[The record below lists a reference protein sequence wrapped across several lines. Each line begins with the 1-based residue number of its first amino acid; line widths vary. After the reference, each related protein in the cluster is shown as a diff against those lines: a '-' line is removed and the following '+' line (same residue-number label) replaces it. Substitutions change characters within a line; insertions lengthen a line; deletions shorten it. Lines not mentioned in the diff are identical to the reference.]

1 MVKRKPIPKK
11 TRQLL
16 YDKYNHKCAYCGCD
30 IEYKEMQVDHI
41 KSIYS
46 NVDYKPIMT
55 IDEIN
60 SIDNLLPACRQCN
73 FYKSTET
80 LEMFRKSI
88 TDTLMKNLQK
98 TFQYRLALKYGLI
111 IENIKPIKFYFEHLE
126 NELESGINES
136 NINEHTS

>member
-1 MVKRKPIPKK
+1 
-11 TRQLL
+11 
-16 YDKYNHKCAYCGCD
+16 
-30 IEYKEMQVDHI
+30 MQVDHI

-80 LEMFRKSI
+80 LEMFRRSI

-111 IENIKPIKFYFEHLE
+111 MVGYA
-126 NELESGINES
+126 
-136 NINEHTS
+136 